1 MRARV
6 AALLVAAVA
15 TAMLMIGSA
24 PSNAEDP
31 ICVTT
36 ASMQGVNTTCE
47 YTGKTLKEKAE
58 SDTDAVYTVFQACF
72 RGTSSQPEPCS
83 NPRAC
88 TVGEATGT
96 TYAVMR
102 NGVYVG
108 TACLTA
114 GDSKVFTPPIAV
126 IVAKR
131 FKALEWPKSTVTIQ
145 PEGGK
150 TLVNFE
156 TIFYTTN
163 SQPTSKIVTLLAQ
176 KVEIE
181 ATPTS
186 YIWHFGDDASVT
198 TTSAGNPYPA
208 QDVVHTYTGLDPVE
222 PSVDTVYS
230 GRFRVN
236 GGEWERIDET
246 VTVAGESV
254 DLALLEAS
262 PELVT
267 DPGE

>member
-1 MRARV
+1 MRFLIRTVVLTMGCSLGIVTVVSPAQ
-6 AALLVAAVA
+6 AGCTEATDLLGTKIV
-15 TAMLMIGSA
+15 
-24 PSNAEDP
+24 
-31 ICVTT
+31 CV
-36 ASMQGVNTTCE
+36 
-47 YTGKTLKEKAE
+47 YTGQELQEKADSE
-58 SDTDAVYTVFQACF
+58 PDAVYTVFQACLN
-72 RGTSSQPEPCS
+72 GTSGEPEPCS
-83 NPRAC
+83 NPIAC

-96 TYAVMR
+96 LYGVRR
-102 NGVYVG
+102 NGVPVG
-108 TACLTA
+108 TACLTQ
-114 GDSKVFTPPIAV
+114 GESTVFTPPVAV
-126 IVAKR
+126 LVSKR
-131 FKALEWPKSTVTIQ
+131 FKALEWPKSTLTVQ

-176 KVEIE
+176 TVEIQ

-208 QDVVHTYTGLDPVE
+208 QDVVHTYPGLDPVE

-236 GGEWERIDET
+236 GGEWESIDET
-246 VTVAGESV
+246 VTVVGDSV
-254 DLALLEAS
+254 DLTILEAS

>member
-1 MRARV
+1 LAPLI
-6 AALLVAAVA
+6 ASLLVFVPQSPAHACGVA
-15 TAMLMIGSA
+15 TELGGVT
-24 PSNAEDP
+24 ET
-31 ICVTT
+31 CVF
-36 ASMQGVNTTCE
+36 
-47 YTGKTLKEKAE
+47 TGQSLQEKADAE
-58 SDTDAVYTVFQACF
+58 PEAVYTVFQACF
-72 RGTSSQPEPCS
+72 SGTSGQPEPCS

-108 TACLTA
+108 TACLTQ
-114 GDSKVFTPPIAV
+114 GDSKVFTPPV
-126 IVAKR
+126 KVLVTKR
-131 FKALEWPKSTVTIQ
+131 FKELEWPKSPVAIQ

-163 SQPTSKIVTLLAQ
+163 NQPTSKIVTLLAQ
-176 KVEIE
+176 NVEIE

-186 YIWHFGDDASVT
+186 YIWHFGDDTSVT
-198 TTSAGNPYPA
+198 TTSAGKPYPA

-236 GGEWERIDET
+236 GGEWESIDET
-246 VTVAGESV
+246 VTVAGQSV
-254 DLALLEAS
+254 NLTILEAS

>member
-1 MRARV
+1 MNALARALALGLLCSGLV
-6 AALLVAAVA
+6 MFSQSPAAAECVESADLLTTTVVCEV
-15 TAMLMIGSA
+15 TAQELQ
-24 PSNAEDP
+24 DK
-31 ICVTT
+31 
-36 ASMQGVNTTCE
+36 VNNE
-47 YTGKTLKEKAE
+47 P
-58 SDTDAVYTVFQACF
+58 DAVYTVFQACF
-72 RGTSSQPEPCS
+72 SGTSGQPEPCS

-108 TACLTA
+108 TACLTQ
-114 GDSKVFTPPIAV
+114 GDSKVFTPPV
-126 IVAKR
+126 KVLVAKR
-131 FKALEWPKSTVTIQ
+131 FRELEWPKSTVTIQ

-163 SQPTSKIVTLLAQ
+163 YQPTSQIVTLLAQ

-186 YIWHFGDDASVT
+186 YTWHFGDDASVT

-208 QDVVHTYTGLDPVE
+208 HDVVHTYTGLDPVE

-236 GGEWERIDET
+236 GGEWESIDET
-246 VTVAGESV
+246 VTVAGDSV
-254 DLALLEAS
+254 DLTILEAS